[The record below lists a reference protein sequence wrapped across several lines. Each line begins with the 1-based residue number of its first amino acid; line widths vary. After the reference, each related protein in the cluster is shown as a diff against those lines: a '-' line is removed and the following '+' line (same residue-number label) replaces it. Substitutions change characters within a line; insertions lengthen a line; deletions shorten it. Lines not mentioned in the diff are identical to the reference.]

1 MFLMK
6 SIATPCCCV
15 RIQPNTWCPM
25 VLLLDSVGPAW
36 LGGMEGGLPSR
47 AQWTLAETVHIA
59 QEELED
65 TYNMVS

>member
-1 MFLMK
+1 MSLMM

-25 VLLLDSVGPAW
+25 VLLPDSVGPAR
-36 LGGMEGGLPSR
+36 LGGMGGGLLSR
-47 AQWTLAETVHIA
+47 AQRTLAETVHTA